1 MQNKLDKQAQLVTNH
16 FIVYG
21 ENLALLAEIQEDGF
35 VKVAL
40 GTKSGKVYEGFEAE
54 KSILTKQP
62 DGYYQISFQGK
73 TLTSLFSNPV
83 SFHIYFEKAKIYAIK
98 GNLENYKLKY

>member
-40 GTKSGKVYEGFEAE
+40 GTKSGKVEAE

-73 TLTSLFSNPV
+73 KLTSLCSNPV

-98 GNLENYKLKY
+98 GDLENYKLKY

>member
-1 MQNKLDKQAQLVTNH
+1 M
-16 FIVYG
+16 
-21 ENLALLAEIQEDGF
+21 
-35 VKVAL
+35 KVAL

-62 DGYYQISFQGK
+62 DGYYQNGYYQISFQGK
-73 TLTSLFSNPV
+73 KLTSLRSNPV

-98 GNLENYKLKY
+98 GDLENYKLKY